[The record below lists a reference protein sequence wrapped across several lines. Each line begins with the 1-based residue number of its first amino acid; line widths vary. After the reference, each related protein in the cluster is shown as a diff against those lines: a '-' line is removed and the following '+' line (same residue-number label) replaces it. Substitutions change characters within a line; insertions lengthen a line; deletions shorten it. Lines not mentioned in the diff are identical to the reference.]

1 MRPTHHLLFPPFFW
15 DQKALPAKKLLLKCM
30 WGWGG
35 WGGWGGGAGGGG
47 GGGGGQERSPALH
60 YDDPPSRAA
69 AATHLSL
76 NHKVPSKFQPK
87 LQDGKRSENLLFFCP
102 VPSHQNQEAILGEY
116 QRGNWNYEFEANFL
130 RPDFYT
136 VVSQIR
142 KSEMGLL
149 RFLFYVAA
157 INEFPAEYLSI
168 IFFETIFR
176 GERTQTWGIILKFK

>member
-1 MRPTHHLLFPPFFW
+1 M
-15 DQKALPAKKLLLKCM
+15 DEEDEEEEQEEEEEEVKK
-30 WGWGG
+30 
-35 WGGWGGGAGGGG
+35 GA
-47 GGGGGQERSPALH
+47 
-60 YDDPPSRAA
+60 PPSIMTTRPHEQQQQH
-69 AATHLSL
+69 TCHSTTKCPRNFSPNFKMGKEVEISFFLSRP
-76 NHKVPSKFQPK
+76 NQI
-87 LQDGKRSENLLFFCP
+87 KRSDCP
-102 VPSHQNQEAILGEY
+102 SRRIKHGS
-116 QRGNWNYEFEANFL
+116 NWNCEFKANFL

>member
-1 MRPTHHLLFPPFFW
+1 M
-15 DQKALPAKKLLLKCM
+15 DEEEEEEEEEVKK
-30 WGWGG
+30 
-35 WGGWGGGAGGGG
+35 GA
-47 GGGGGQERSPALH
+47 
-60 YDDPPSRAA
+60 PPSIMTTRPHEQQQQH
-69 AATHLSL
+69 TCHSTTKCPR
-76 NHKVPSKFQPK
+76 NFQPK